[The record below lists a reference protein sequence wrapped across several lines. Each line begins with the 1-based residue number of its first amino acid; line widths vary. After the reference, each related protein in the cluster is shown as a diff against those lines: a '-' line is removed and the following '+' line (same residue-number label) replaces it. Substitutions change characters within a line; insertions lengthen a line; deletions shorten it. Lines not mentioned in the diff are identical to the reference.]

1 MVSATP
7 QDKNITRELLFFQK
21 NFVLEV
27 SGVMVSA
34 KLQDKNPTR
43 DLFFS
48 QKNFV
53 WEVSGVRVSLLHK
66 IKIL

>member
-43 DLFFS
+43 ELFFS
-48 QKNFV
+48 
-53 WEVSGVRVSLLHK
+53 
-66 IKIL
+66 